1 MEQISG
7 RHSILSH
14 KTMSRI
20 GVAVC
25 SLNQLA
31 LDFEGNADRIIKSI
45 EEAIELGAS
54 IRVGPEL
61 EIPGYGCEDAFYEM
75 DTTYHSWQV
84 LAQIIGKGFKDIL
97 IDIGITYNFESILR
111 FKSFH

>member
-1 MEQISG
+1 
-7 RHSILSH
+7 
-14 KTMSRI
+14 MSRI
-20 GVAVC
+20 GIAVC

-31 LDFEGNADRIIKSI
+31 LDFDGNADRIIRSI
-45 EEAIELGAS
+45 EEAIGLGAA

-84 LAQIIGKGFKDIL
+84 LAQIIERGFTNVL
-97 IDIGITYNFESILR
+97 IDIGMNRRQYCRQLYN
-111 FKSFH
+111 

>member
-1 MEQISG
+1 
-7 RHSILSH
+7 
-14 KTMSRI
+14 MSRI

-25 SLNQLA
+25 SLNQLC
-31 LDFEGNADRIIKSI
+31 LDFEGNSKRIIKSI
-45 EEAIELGAS
+45 EEAIDLKAS

-84 LAQIIGKGFKDIL
+84 LAQIIQKNFKDIL
-97 IDIGITYNFESILR
+97 IDIGIIFYHLFQFFECVLC
-111 FKSFH
+111 FGPKECLF